1 MARKRMIDPKF
12 WSDDKIIELDDKA
25 KLLFIGLWNFSDD
38 VGIHRYNEKTI
49 KAEIFPIDEIT
60 PAKVKKIVDILIE
73 SGLLIKWKD
82 DEYGELLFIKGWY
95 TYQYL
100 KKPTPSNYSLPRNI
114 FEGLKRREQNKYMRA
129 INYWSKQDKSSDDDV
144 ASDTS
149 VTPVRPNRKEK
160 NEIESKENLK
170 EDYIIDSNRKEFA
183 NSSQRLYKALQEGL
197 IKKMDNH

>member
-38 VGIHRYNEKTI
+38 LGIHKYNEKTI

-82 DEYGELLFIKGWY
+82 DEYGELLFIKGWF

-100 KKPTPSNYSLPRNI
+100 KKPTPSNYRLPSNI
-114 FEGLKRREQNKYMRA
+114 FNELKTREQKKYSNA
-129 INYWSKQDKSSDDDV
+129 INLWSEEEKISNDYANFNSGGKQFFPK
-144 ASDTS
+144 
-149 VTPVRPNRKEK
+149 RKESYEK
-160 NEIESKENLK
+160 SVYKE
-170 EDYIIDSNRKEFA
+170 EG
-183 NSSQRLYKALQEGL
+183 RLDGAY
-197 IKKMDNH
+197 